1 MMIVGSS
8 NTEVRIAR
16 GSDKS
21 NSAIIIGVSGTGVE
35 TNEVF
40 DGGMSEF
47 VEAPTGDAEKLHD
60 GQIGLNA
67 VIFLHG
73 AQKERLLF
81 ER

>member
-1 MMIVGSS
+1 
-8 NTEVRIAR
+8 
-16 GSDKS
+16 
-21 NSAIIIGVSGTGVE
+21 
-35 TNEVF
+35 
-40 DGGMSEF
+40 MSEF